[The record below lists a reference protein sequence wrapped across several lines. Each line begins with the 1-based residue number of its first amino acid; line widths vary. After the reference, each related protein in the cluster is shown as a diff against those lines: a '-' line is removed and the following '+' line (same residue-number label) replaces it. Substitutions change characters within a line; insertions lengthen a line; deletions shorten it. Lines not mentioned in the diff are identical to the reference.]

1 VGNEHIERYYKT
13 LHLEPHASFGEVKR
27 AYRAL
32 VKVWHPDR
40 YSQTPHMQQQ
50 ALEKIQAIN
59 HAYAKIR
66 AASLQYSAHIAC
78 PPPSRPTH
86 QEAPGEP
93 SARCRHGATTGR
105 ISTWAIALAAFI
117 ILRLVVTHVLA
128 ASALWP
134 LPLPLIPSADL
145 RWRPSAVSLPTGAQ
159 PPPVATAPAEAPVA
173 QGSNHGASLP
183 PGDMAQPCMPLR
195 YFTVGSTKAEVLAV
209 QGPPTLAEA
218 HLWDYG
224 GSRVFFRH
232 DKVTRWEVWPRSP
245 LKARLQP
252 TAAVESSPA
261 YITIGSTKDEVLA
274 IQGTPGRFSEQVWE
288 FGQSRLYFHGDHV
301 VRWDVWPRFPLKVR
315 LLPDASFDTLPQYF
329 TVGSTKDEVLSIQG
343 TPSRVTE
350 RVWDYGQSRV
360 YFDGDRVSRWHE
372 WRGSPLK
379 ARLLLTDEG

>member
-1 VGNEHIERYYKT
+1 VGSEDIERYYKT

-32 VKVWHPDR
+32 VNIWHPDR
-40 YSQTPHMQQQ
+40 FSQTPHMQQQ
-50 ALEKIQAIN
+50 ALEKFQELN
-59 HAYAKIR
+59 RAYAKIR
-66 AASLQYSAHIAC
+66 AVSLPHRPHLASPS
-78 PPPSRPTH
+78 PPA
-86 QEAPGEP
+86 QEAPNEP
-93 SARCRHGATTGR
+93 STGR
-105 ISTWAIALAAFI
+105 RGTSMGRIPLWAIALTAFV
-117 ILRLVVTHVLA
+117 ILRLVVVHVLIA
-128 ASALWP
+128 FTLWP
-134 LPLPLIPSADL
+134 QPLPLIPSADVP
-145 RWRPSAVSLPTGAQ
+145 WRPSAVSLPAGVQ
-159 PPPVATAPAEAPVA
+159 PPPVASPPVDAPAA
-173 QGSNHGASLP
+173 QVSNHDAGLP
-183 PGDMAQPCMPLR
+183 PGSIAQPCMPLR

-209 QGPPTLAEA
+209 QGPPTLAA
-218 HLWDYG
+218 ARLWDYG

-252 TAAVESSPA
+252 TAAVEPTPA
-261 YITIGSTKDEVLA
+261 YITVGSTKDEVLA
-274 IQGTPGRFSEQVWE
+274 IQGTPSRFSAQVWE
-288 FGQSRLYFHGDHV
+288 FGPSRLYFHGDHV
-301 VRWDVWPRFPLKVR
+301 VRWEVWPRFPLKVR

-343 TPSRVTE
+343 TPSRFTE